1 MDMNST
7 NRNSQLEE
15 SIHKEVSNQ
24 PQLTT
29 EQEIELANRIKKGDR
44 DALLQLINGNSRFV
58 VSVAKRYQDRGLTLE
73 KLILAGNK
81 GLELAAKKFD
91 PQLGFKFISYAVWW
105 IRQSILAAI
114 AEVSNGEEKR
124 GKIH

>member
-1 MDMNST
+1 MNST

-114 AEVSNGEEKR
+114 AEVSIGEEREAK
-124 GKIH
+124 

>member
-1 MDMNST
+1 MNST